1 MSPIPPEWR
10 PDETDE
16 EIFAEHTWLQG
27 AFLGAVAYG
36 IQAILYFMLMH
47 KLLTARK
54 GANTRRNTGLI
65 IYITTIFIL
74 GTLYVAGLFEF
85 TQQSFI
91 DGRNIP
97 GGPNVYEEIMFSIP
111 IDMLANVG
119 MVLLSWMCDVINVW
133 RCYVVYLG
141 GHVPALAV
149 IAVPVMIYL
158 ASVVLGILFLKQV
171 GHTSQSPWDSSGVN
185 YTIPYYST
193 SLALNILVTLLI
205 AVRLAYYRNR
215 ISRIMGG
222 AQGRQYTSLAAIV
235 IESAAIYSTFSLLF
249 LVPFAF
255 GHPLAQLFLQALSPI
270 QVCSYNLIF
279 TSLAEAVFADRFNIT
294 HSVPSRSRES
304 VDQGDIQSGDSDD
317 GDVRRLE

>member
-1 MSPIPPEWR
+1 M
-10 PDETDE
+10 
-16 EIFAEHTWLQG
+16 
-27 AFLGAVAYG
+27 
-36 IQAILYFMLMH
+36 
-47 KLLTARK
+47 
-54 GANTRRNTGLI
+54 
-65 IYITTIFIL
+65 
-74 GTLYVAGLFEF
+74 
-85 TQQSFI
+85 
-91 DGRNIP
+91 
-97 GGPNVYEEIMFSIP
+97 
-111 IDMLANVG
+111 
-119 MVLLSWMCDVINVW
+119 
-133 RCYVVYLG
+133 
-141 GHVPALAV
+141 
-149 IAVPVMIYL
+149 
-158 ASVVLGILFLKQV
+158 LGILFLKQV

-304 VDQGDIQSGDSDD
+304 VDQGDVQSGDSDD